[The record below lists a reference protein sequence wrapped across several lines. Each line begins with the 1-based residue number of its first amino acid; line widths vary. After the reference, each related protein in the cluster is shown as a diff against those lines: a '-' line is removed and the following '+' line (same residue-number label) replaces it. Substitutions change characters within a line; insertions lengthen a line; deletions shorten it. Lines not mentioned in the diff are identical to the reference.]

1 MPESPSL
8 ESSRQQ
14 AVVICTRNR
23 PRDLRRT
30 LASIADQENA
40 AELLVVV
47 VDASEPSKQREN
59 RDAAASFPALDV
71 RLLAFPGRPAGTRQR
86 NFGIEHLPP
95 SVAFV
100 HFIDDD
106 VTVLPGYFRRLA
118 DVLRTHPEI
127 GGVGG
132 RILEPNRPQPS
143 GRPPWLKRLFL
154 LASNV
159 PGRVLPSGHTSSA
172 QLSSSSSRLQSTQ
185 WLSTCASAYRRAV
198 FARHRFD
205 PVVEGPS
212 PRLEDLDFSY
222 RVSRSWP
229 LLVDSEAQLIHHRS
243 PANRREVVQRA
254 QEAVVRRYWF
264 VEKNIAHPLRKM
276 AFWWA
281 FAGQVLATATSSK
294 PKAQAWRRGLL
305 RGARALL
312 TRSHPLLR
320 EPPGRILHEETY
332 SAADS

>member
-1 MPESPSL
+1 MPKGPSL
-8 ESSRQQ
+8 ESSHQQ
-14 AVVICTRNR
+14 AVVICTCDR
-23 PRDLRRT
+23 PRDLHRT

-59 RDAAASFPALDV
+59 QDAATSFPTLDV
-71 RLLAFPGRPAGTRQR
+71 RHMAYTGQPAGTRQR

-95 SVAFV
+95 SVEFV

-132 RILEPNRPQPS
+132 RILEPNRPEPS
-143 GRPPWLKRLFL
+143 SRPPWLKRLFL
-154 LASNV
+154 LTSDV

-172 QLSSSSSRLQSTQ
+172 QFCPPFSHLLPTQ
-185 WLSTCASAYRRAV
+185 WLSTCASTYRRAV
-198 FARHRFD
+198 FAQYRFD
-205 PVVEGPS
+205 PAVEGPS

-222 RVSRSWP
+222 RISRCWP
-229 LLVDSEAQLIHHRS
+229 LFVDSEARLIHHRS
-243 PANRREVVQRA
+243 PLHRHNAERTACES
-254 QEAVVRRYWF
+254 VVRRYWF
-264 VEKNIAHPLRKM
+264 IEKNIAHPLRKA

-281 FAGQVLATATSSK
+281 FAGQVLAASTSDK
-294 PKAQAWRRGLL
+294 PKAHAWRRGLL
-305 RGARALL
+305 RGACTLL
-312 TRSHPLLR
+312 TRSHPLLQSR
-320 EPPGRILHEETY
+320 GAVRKETY